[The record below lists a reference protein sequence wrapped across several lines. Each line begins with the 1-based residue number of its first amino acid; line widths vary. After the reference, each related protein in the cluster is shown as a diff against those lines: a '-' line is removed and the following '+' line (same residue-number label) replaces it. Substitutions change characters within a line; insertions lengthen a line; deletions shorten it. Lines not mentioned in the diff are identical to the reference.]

1 MEGKQYI
8 SELVKAMKN
17 GDQLA
22 FNAIH
27 NMYYDKLTAFVR
39 MYTKD
44 IQDAEDIVQDTFI
57 KIWNA
62 KDKLDTIDSF
72 NSYLYRMAYN
82 AFLDGRRKDVKEQNM
97 LDSWKYKRMLDTI
110 EEDDELKKRRIQKLK
125 AAIELLPPRCKEVF
139 LLCKFE
145 NRSHDE
151 IATALSI
158 SKKTVQ
164 AQMCKA
170 YTLIRNALNLDD
182 TLNLFLLFPELFEVD
197 KS

>member
-110 EEDDELKKRRIQKLK
+110 EEDDELKKRRISCHRTATSQMQ
-125 AAIELLPPRCKEVF
+125 
-139 LLCKFE
+139 
-145 NRSHDE
+145 RSVS
-151 IATALSI
+151 AL
-158 SKKTVQ
+158 
-164 AQMCKA
+164 
-170 YTLIRNALNLDD
+170 
-182 TLNLFLLFPELFEVD
+182 
-197 KS
+197 